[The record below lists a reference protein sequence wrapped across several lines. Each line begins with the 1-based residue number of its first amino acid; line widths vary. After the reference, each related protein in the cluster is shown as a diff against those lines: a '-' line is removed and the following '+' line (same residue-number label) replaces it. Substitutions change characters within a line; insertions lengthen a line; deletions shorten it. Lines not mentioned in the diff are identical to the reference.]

1 MERLLSAQARLSAA
15 MDQLEAAARNI
26 ANKGESEDDV
36 ARLRAEADLVRDR
49 NRQLG
54 KRLDAAIAEIKSL
67 LEA

>member
-26 ANKGESEDDV
+26 ANKGGSEDDV

-54 KRLDAAIAEIKSL
+54 KRLDAAITEIKSL